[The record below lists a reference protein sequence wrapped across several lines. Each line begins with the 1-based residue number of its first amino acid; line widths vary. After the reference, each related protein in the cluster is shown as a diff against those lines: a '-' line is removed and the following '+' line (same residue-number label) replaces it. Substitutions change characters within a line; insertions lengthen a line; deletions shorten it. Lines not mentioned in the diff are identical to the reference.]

1 MSTYFRSGTSSSNYY
16 MAPLSK
22 AVKFLLIT
30 NGLIFLFQLL
40 FNQSSNFFHYFGL
53 TPSLV
58 LGKGMVWQLF
68 TYNFLHA
75 NLMHILLNSIA
86 LYFFGMDV
94 EREMGTRNFCVL
106 YFFSGIG
113 AGLCTVA
120 LSASSVIPTVGASG
134 AVFGLLMAYG
144 ILFPHRVVTLLLFF
158 IIPVQMRA
166 RHIAFFFGGIEVL
179 FLLGER
185 SGSGVAR
192 VAHLGGLLFGYLY
205 MRYEIY
211 ILDFLNYCE
220 KWVFKREENEN
231 INDQKEAYIRKQI
244 DPILDKIAKK
254 GIHTLTWRE
263 RRILKKAK
271 KKFK

>member
-1 MSTYFRSGTSSSNYY
+1 MSTYTPGTSYNYT
-16 MAPLSK
+16 MPPLTK

-30 NGLIFLFQLL
+30 NGLIFLLQLL
-40 FNQSSNFFHYFGL
+40 FNQSSALFQYGGL
-53 TPSLV
+53 TPALI
-58 LGKGMVWQLF
+58 LQKGMVWQF
-68 TYNFLHA
+68 ITYQFIHA
-75 NLMHILLNSIA
+75 SFMHLLLNSIA

-106 YFFSGIG
+106 YFFSGFG
-113 AGLCTVA
+113 GGLC
-120 LSASSVIPTVGASG
+120 SVILDSSSMVPIVGASG

-158 IIPVQMRA
+158 IIPVQMKA
-166 RHIAFFFGGIEVL
+166 RHIAFFFGGMEIL
-179 FLLGER
+179 FLMGER
-185 SGSGVAR
+185 SGSGIAR
-192 VAHLGGLLFGYLY
+192 IAHLGGLLFGYLY

-211 ILDFLNYCE
+211 VLDAINYCE
-220 KWVFKREENEN
+220 KWIFKREAE
-231 INDQKEAYIRKQI
+231 DKVGHQKEDYIRKQI

-271 KKFK
+271 KKLK